1 MKRLKKFL
9 LYFFIIFITV
19 FASVSAYLYYNQ
31 DKLVQQIIVAINKN
45 LETPIEVSKI
55 DLNWWTDFPN
65 ISLRFQNVR
74 IQEAIEGSKLPL
86 AQLEQISLSFDIFS
100 LIKQDFEFDK
110 IILKKGEVTIRTN
123 KNGEHNYL
131 IFKKK
136 TNTST
141 ENDHFN
147 FNIKDINIDNV
158 TINYLDQSIDQ
169 SYLLFGEK
177 VTAQLKKSGDVFK
190 IKAEGSLTS
199 KAIKLGE
206 FSYFENKA
214 LQISA
219 NLDYDEV
226 KENVNIKPSKIRVA
240 DNNFQ
245 ISGLYQLQDSYMN
258 LRIAGIDTNFKTL
271 ISLLP
276 DQYSKEVLAYQSSGE
291 ADFSGTII
299 GKLTK
304 LENPAVNFDFNINS
318 ASLFHP
324 EYKTTIDGMT
334 LKGHFDNGRSN
345 SFQTCNLQLQNI
357 SGNIQNKPFNADIT
371 LTNFNNYHINLNAAG
386 TLTTQDF
393 FTFMPNKDKMQS
405 LAGEFEFNVKLSG
418 YINDFK
424 KASTAHKI
432 NNSGELILKDIGGVY
447 ADYPL
452 PLQHISG
459 RLLFNKNDIAINSLS
474 GMVGESDI
482 RLNGFFLN
490 IFPYLLQEKQSLLV
504 EATTKSDNVNLNELL
519 SGLSNSENSLEKQ
532 EKSFKFSISPYL
544 KFDLKS
550 DFKKLAFKRFTA
562 RDISGSISVKNQEL
576 TARNLNL
583 KTSGGEMLLHGL
595 INTEAENAVKIHT
608 SATFKKMNIDSI
620 FYSFNNFNQDFLTE
634 RHLKGKIDATVRAFI
649 LLDNSLNFK
658 ADDFTADIQA
668 SITDGQLNNFA
679 PMLSLS
685 KYVNEEELSNLSFG
699 ELTNTIRIEKQTI
712 YLPEMLI
719 KSNISEIVLQG
730 THTFDQHINYR
741 LLVPLK
747 NFRKKDKDAA
757 FGAIEQVDDYTKLHL
772 KIVGTTED
780 FNVSWDGQRS
790 LKSVAERIKEEGK
803 TLKKI
808 ITGEK
813 LPEEKKNEV
822 ELNEDEYF
830 DW

>member
-1 MKRLKKFL
+1 M
-9 LYFFIIFITV
+9 
-19 FASVSAYLYYNQ
+19 
-31 DKLVQQIIVAINKN
+31 QQIIVTINKN

-65 ISLRFQNVR
+65 ISLRFQRVR
-74 IQEAIEGSKLPL
+74 IQEAIEGSTLPL
-86 AQLEQISLSFDIFS
+86 AQLEQISLSFDIIS
-100 LIKQDFEFDK
+100 LIKQNFEFDK
-110 IILKKGEVTIRTN
+110 IILKSGEVTIRTN
-123 KNGEHNYL
+123 KEGEHNYL
-131 IFKKK
+131 IFKKR
-136 TNTST
+136 TDTS
-141 ENDHFN
+141 EEGANFN
-147 FNIKDINIDNV
+147 FNIKDISIENV
-158 TINYLDQSIDQ
+158 TINYVDQSISQ

-177 VTAQLKKSGDVFK
+177 VRAQLKKSGDVYK
-190 IKAEGSLTS
+190 IKADGLLTS
-199 KAIKLGE
+199 NAIKIGE
-206 FSYFENKA
+206 FSYFENKKLKVDA
-214 LQISA
+214 T
-219 NLDYDEV
+219 LDYDEV
-226 KENVNIKPSKIRVA
+226 KEKVDIKPSKVLVA
-240 DNNFQ
+240 NNNFE
-245 ISGLYQLQDSYMN
+245 ISGLYQLENSYMN
-258 LRIAGIDTNFKTL
+258 LKIKGVDTDFKTL

-276 DQYSKEVLAYQSSGE
+276 EQYSKEVLAYQSSGD
-291 ADFSGTII
+291 ADFAGTII
-299 GKLTK
+299 GKLTQK
-304 LENPAVNFDFNINS
+304 ENPAVNFDFNVN
-318 ASLFHP
+318 AGSLFHP
-324 EYKTTIDGMT
+324 EYKTKIDEMT
-334 LKGHFDNGRSN
+334 LKGHFDNGRLN

-357 SGNIQNKPFNADIT
+357 SGNIQNKPFTADIAI
-371 LTNFNNYHINLNAAG
+371 TNFNNYHINLSAAG
-386 TLTTQDF
+386 TLSTQDF
-393 FTFMPNKDKMQS
+393 FTFMPNKDKMHS
-405 LAGEFEFNVKLSG
+405 LSGEFEFNVKLSG

-432 NNSGELILKDIGGVY
+432 NNSGELILKNMGGVY
-447 ADYPL
+447 TDYPL
-452 PLQHISG
+452 PLQNISG

-474 GMVGESDI
+474 GTVGESDI
-482 RLNGFFLN
+482 SMNGFFVN

-504 EATTKSDNVNLNELL
+504 EANTESNNVNLNELL
-519 SGLSNSENSLEKQ
+519 SGLSNTENSLEKQ
-532 EKSFKFSISPYL
+532 EKSFKFSISPYI

-576 TARNLNL
+576 TASNLNL
-583 KTSGGEMLLHGL
+583 KSSGGEMLLHGL
-595 INTEAENAVKIHT
+595 INTQSPNAVKIRT
-608 SATFKKMNIDSI
+608 SATFKQMNIDSI
-620 FYSFNNFNQDFLTE
+620 FYSFNNFNQDFLAD
-634 RHLKGKIDATVRAFI
+634 RHLKGKIDATVTAYI
-649 LLDNSLNFK
+649 LLDDALNFK
-658 ADDFTADIQA
+658 ADDFTADIKA
-668 SITDGQLNNFA
+668 SITNGQLNNFA

-685 KYVNEEELSNLSFG
+685 NYVNEKELSNLSFG

-747 NFRKKDKDAA
+747 NFRKKDKDEA
-757 FGAIEQVDDYTKLHL
+757 FGAIEKVDDYTKLHL
-772 KIVGTTED
+772 KIVGTTDD